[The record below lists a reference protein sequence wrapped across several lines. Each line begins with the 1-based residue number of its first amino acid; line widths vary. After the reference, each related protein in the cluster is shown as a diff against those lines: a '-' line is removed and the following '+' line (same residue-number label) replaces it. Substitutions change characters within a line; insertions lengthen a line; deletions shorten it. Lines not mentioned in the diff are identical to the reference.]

1 MDFVNAVKVDDE
13 KKRVLVKV
21 NPRIFHLDVIYAAAY
36 VLMGRAY
43 VFIDGDPEKEIF
55 IELKSKV
62 DDDLEKLG
70 SDFHE
75 ELINYSV
82 YYSQLE
88 KNKGIKL
95 AILQKALLSDDLEL
109 KSEEDPLGI
118 KKVMKDDKE
127 NKV

>member
-21 NPRIFHLDVIYAAAY
+21 NPKVFHLDVIYAAAY
-36 VLMGRAY
+36 VLMDRAY

-55 IELKSKV
+55 IELKSKG
-62 DDDLEKLG
+62 DDDLVKLG
-70 SDFHE
+70 DSFYE

-88 KNKGIKL
+88 KNRGIKL
-95 AILQKALLSDDLEL
+95 AILQKALLGDDLGL

-118 KKVMKDDKE
+118 KKVIKDDKK
-127 NKV
+127 NKI

>member
-21 NPRIFHLDVIYAAAY
+21 NPKIFHLDVIYAAAY
-36 VLMGRAY
+36 VLMDRAY
-43 VFIDGDPEKEIF
+43 VFIDGDPENEIF

-62 DDDLEKLG
+62 DGDLEKLG
-70 SDFHE
+70 NDLHE

-118 KKVMKDDKE
+118 KKVMKNDKE
-127 NKV
+127 DKV

>member
-21 NPRIFHLDVIYAAAY
+21 NPKVFHLDVIYVAAY
-36 VLMGRAY
+36 VLMDRAY

-55 IELKSKV
+55 VELKSKI
-62 DDDLEKLG
+62 DGDLEKLG
-70 SDFHE
+70 NDFHE

-95 AILQKALLSDDLEL
+95 AILQKALLSDDLDL

-118 KKVMKDDKE
+118 KKVMKNDKE
-127 NKV
+127 DKV